1 MSKVSKLKQEAYQ
14 AGKKRDWDKVIVL
27 YERILEVENN
37 NPSLINEL
45 GDACLKRGDTP
56 RAVEHFLSA
65 AEKYRLTGLL
75 NNAVAIYKKILRFEA
90 GNMNAHWYL
99 AESRANQGMFGDGL
113 VHALQFLAPAER
125 LGAEFRAPYVKR
137 CVRMLALF
145 PAQPEVLSRLAE
157 LFRHWAL
164 PLEGGRV
171 ALLQACLTHASGR
184 ADAAEKAA
192 AALLAEHPDLTTCPE
207 YQAWRRQLGDMS
219 AAPAPVGAV
228 QTDHNAIEL
237 GAPPADRRVA
247 TPGGAPS
254 DRPAAEP
261 APAAAAVAADDRS
274 LAQSLGLVD
283 LCGADGPG
291 GESAGFPLGELDGA
305 SGEHGSGLQR
315 TARSRLF
322 GEDESLGGQPPA
334 AEPEADPE
342 SSDEA
347 RFEIAVEDV
356 PSFADLARELE
367 SERAAPAAS
376 APTIDLLAEI
386 LAESADE
393 DAAGEN
399 RQVETIVD
407 EIGRRVGGDQAQD
420 PASQYDMGL
429 VYLEMELYGQAEEC
443 FESASQAPELAL
455 RSYEMWGI
463 ALIRQ
468 ARFEEAVDVLG
479 RGLRVPGRAAGDL
492 LGLLYHT
499 GQAYEQAG
507 RSGAAREYYE
517 RVYHAAPDFLDIE
530 KRLEALES
538 I

>member
-27 YERILEVENN
+27 YEQILEVDKN

-45 GDACLKRGDTP
+45 GDVCLKRGDTP
-56 RAVEHFLSA
+56 RALEHFLSA

-75 NNAVAIYKKILRFEA
+75 NNAIAIYKKILRFDA

-99 AESRANQGMFGDGL
+99 AESRASQGMAADGL

-125 LGAEFRAPYVKR
+125 LSADFRAPYVKR

-145 PAQPEVLSRLAE
+145 ASQPEVLSRLAD

-171 ALLQACLTHASGR
+171 ALLQGCLTHAAGKV
-184 ADAAEKAA
+184 DAAQRSI
-192 AALLAEHPDLTTCPE
+192 AALLTEHPDLTNYPE
-207 YQAWRRQLGDMS
+207 HQVWLRQSG
-219 AAPAPVGAV
+219 AAPAAAVVPGAGH
-228 QTDHNAIEL
+228 TEHNTIEL
-237 GAPPADRRVA
+237 GAAPTARTGVEPCLVPLPD
-247 TPGGAPS
+247 TPDVPEPGS
-254 DRPAAEP
+254 PAAG
-261 APAAAAVAADDRS
+261 DRG

-283 LCGADGPG
+283 LCDAEDSG

-305 SGEHGSGLQR
+305 PGSGGGGGLQR

-322 GEDESLGGQPPA
+322 GEDEYLGRA
-334 AEPEADPE
+334 APEDEPGGEPE
-342 SSDEA
+342 SSDDT

-356 PSFADLARELE
+356 PSFADLARELAG
-367 SERAAPAAS
+367 ERAASLPPE
-376 APTIDLLAEI
+376 PTVDLLAEI
-386 LAESADE
+386 LAEATGE
-393 DAAGEN
+393 DAAEEG
-399 RQVETIVD
+399 RQVETIVG
-407 EIGRRVGGDQAQD
+407 EIGRCVGGDQAQD
-420 PASQYDMGL
+420 PDSQYNMGL

-443 FESASQAPELAL
+443 FESASRAPEFAL
-455 RSYEMWGI
+455 RCYEMWGI
-463 ALIRQ
+463 VLIRQ
-468 ARFEEAVDVLG
+468 TRYEEAVDILG
-479 RGLRVPGRAAGDL
+479 RGLRLPAVAAGDL

-499 GQAYEQAG
+499 GQAYELAG

-517 RVYHAAPDFLDIE
+517 RVYHTAPNFLDIE

-538 I
+538 V